1 MLRFE
6 ITINDVHCEDRR
18 ITAERSVIGRRGEC
32 HVQLLDPTVSGQH
45 ALVSMLMEDVT
56 IEDLGSTNGTFVNGE
71 LIRKARLNDGDVVE
85 IGQHVLRC
93 HVEVSDALDAETVD
107 DSEYAA
113 LANVYAA
120 QADELDSDQQDALQ
134 EFEQTIRRSAPG
146 SMPVNGAGNAP
157 RAWLR
162 IRSGP
167 NAGKRVELDRP
178 HFSLGASRQR
188 LAVVAREPSGYYLV
202 PARRG
207 NGRAEYEGDYPRVNG
222 ERADPAGCP
231 LYHRDLLDVGGV
243 QMEFLFDD

>member
-1 MLRFE
+1 MLRLE
-6 ITINDVHCEDRR
+6 ISINEVLCEDRS
-18 ITAERSVIGRRGEC
+18 ITAQRTVIGRRGESQ
-32 HVQLLDPTVSGQH
+32 VQLLDPTVSGQH
-45 ALVSMLMEDVT
+45 ALISVLMDDVT

-71 LIRKARLNDGDVVE
+71 LVRKTRLEDGDVVE

-93 HVEVSDALDAETVD
+93 HVEPVDALDANTIN
-107 DSEYAA
+107 SEFTS

-120 QADELDSDQQDALQ
+120 QANELDDDQREALD
-134 EFEQTIRRSAPG
+134 EFEQTIRRAAPG
-146 SMPVNGAGNAP
+146 SMPVNGSGSAP

-178 HFSLGASRQR
+178 HFSLGASRER

-202 PARRG
+202 PARRK
-207 NGRAEYEGDYPRVNG
+207 NGHNGYDGDYPRVNG

-231 LYHRDLLDVGGV
+231 LYHRDLLDIGGV

>member
-6 ITINDVHCEDRR
+6 ITINDVYCEDRR
-18 ITAERSVIGRRGEC
+18 ITSERSVIGRRGEC

-45 ALVSMLMEDVT
+45 ALVSMLMDDVT
-56 IEDLGSTNGTFVNGE
+56 IEDLGST
-71 LIRKARLNDGDVVE
+71 LNDGDVVE

-93 HVEVSDALDAETVD
+93 HLEQTDALDAETVD
-107 DSEYAA
+107 DAEYAS

-120 QADELDSDQQDALQ
+120 DAAELDTDQQDALQ

-146 SMPVNGAGNAP
+146 SMPVNGSGTAP

-202 PARRG
+202 PARRS
-207 NGRAEYEGDYPRVNG
+207 NGRAGYEGDYPRVNG